1 MFSIFGVLSK
11 SFGNSANHSHFIDE
25 NGSLWGTG
33 YNSNGQIGNGGTDTL
48 LAPVKIV
55 DGNLSRV
62 SVIQV
67 SSGYRHTVFLKSDG
81 TVWAMGLNDSGQ
93 LGDGTFDQRI
103 SPVQVTGL
111 AKVAHVTAGH
121 GFSLFVTQTGELW
134 GTGSNPSYG
143 QLGDNLES
151 TRNQP
156 KKIAVEGKVLRASA
170 GVFHSVFLK
179 ADGTVWTM
187 GRNNAGQLVDGTT
200 LDRATPDQISGVSD
214 AVDIGTAGLST
225 YVIR

>member
-1 MFSIFGVLSK
+1 MKPSGPFHAITTPRVGFKRGFVFKRIFLLFSILGVLSN
-11 SFGNSANHSHFIDE
+11 SFGNSSNHSHFIDE

-48 LAPVKIV
+48 LSPVKIV

-103 SPVQVTGL
+103 SPVQVSGL
-111 AKVAHVTAGH
+111 AKVAQVTAGH

-134 GTGSNPSYG
+134 GTGS
-143 QLGDNLES
+143 
-151 TRNQP
+151 
-156 KKIAVEGKVLRASA
+156 I
-170 GVFHSVFLK
+170 H
-179 ADGTVWTM
+179 
-187 GRNNAGQLVDGTT
+187 
-200 LDRATPDQISGVSD
+200 
-214 AVDIGTAGLST
+214 TAN
-225 YVIR
+225 